1 MLTEKKILDIVD
13 ENLLVSDLSDSD
25 LLEFCILANDTYRS
39 GSPIVSDENYDFIFI
54 PELQKRLPHNPF
66 LQKVESES
74 EGFSDEKIK
83 LPEKMLSTD
92 KAYTWGEIEKWLE
105 RISKFSEEIN
115 VQPSEIQIKGTAKLD
130 GFAGYDDGKKLY
142 TRGDGNKGS
151 DISRV
156 FQRGLGILNDS
167 ERGQGPGEIVV
178 KIFPKY
184 ARPRGNDA
192 ASAMLMKRLRTIIT
206 DKKLTMHS
214 LRHRMKDK
222 LRNTGCPE
230 AISMAILGHGSNTVA
245 ANYGSGYA
253 LDVMREQMEKVWS

>member
-1 MLTEKKILDIVD
+1 MKVIE
-13 ENLLVSDLSDSD
+13 
-25 LLEFCILANDTYRS
+25 A

-54 PELQKRLPHNPF
+54 PELQKRMPNHPF

-115 VQPSEIQIKGTAKLD
+115 FQLSEIQIKGTAKLD
-130 GFAGYDDGKKLY
+130 GFAGYDDGEKLY

-167 ERGQGPGEIVV
+167 ERGQGPG
-178 KIFPKY
+178 
-184 ARPRGNDA
+184 RLLLRGVT
-192 ASAMLMKRLRTIIT
+192 LKTI
-206 DKKLTMHS
+206 
-214 LRHRMKDK
+214 
-222 LRNTGCPE
+222 
-230 AISMAILGHGSNTVA
+230 
-245 ANYGSGYA
+245 
-253 LDVMREQMEKVWS
+253 